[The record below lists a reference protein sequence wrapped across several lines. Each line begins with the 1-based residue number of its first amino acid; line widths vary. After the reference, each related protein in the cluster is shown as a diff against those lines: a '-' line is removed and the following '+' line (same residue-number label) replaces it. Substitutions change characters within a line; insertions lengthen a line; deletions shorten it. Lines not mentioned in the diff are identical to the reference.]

1 MLDPMT
7 TRCRSDQTE
16 DLESKGPQW
25 LDMFDYLGR
34 LLDGNCT
41 GHDELGLLVA
51 SVAHLGVPGVEV
63 NLCFILTAT
72 LPHPRP
78 SHSLQST
85 VLPHTNCTW
94 IRAHGGCSAHL
105 H

>member
-1 MLDPMT
+1 MLDAMT

-51 SVAHLGVPGVEV
+51 SIAHLGVPGVEV
-63 NLCFILTAT
+63 KLTAI
-72 LPHPRP
+72 LSHPE
-78 SHSLQST
+78 
-85 VLPHTNCTW
+85 
-94 IRAHGGCSAHL
+94 
-105 H
+105 